1 MAAKVTKTME
11 ETNSNVTICFVSF
24 CFFIFLCHFC
34 EYETNR
40 KVMVTIKYLLFHNLL
55 VNLHRQQQ

>member
-1 MAAKVTKTME
+1 MQQYV
-11 ETNSNVTICFVSF
+11 SFLFVSLSF
-24 CFFIFLCHFC
+24 VPFC

>member
-1 MAAKVTKTME
+1 MK
-11 ETNSNVTICFVSF
+11 ETNSNATKCFVSF
-24 CFFIFLCHFC
+24 RFFIFLRPFC
-34 EYETNR
+34 KYETNR

>member
-1 MAAKVTKTME
+1 MK
-11 ETNSNVTICFVSF
+11 ETNSNATICFVSF
-24 CFFIFLCHFC
+24 GFFIFLCHFC

>member
-1 MAAKVTKTME
+1 ME

-24 CFFIFLCHFC
+24 CFFIFLRLFC

-40 KVMVTIKYLLFHNLL
+40 KVMVTIKYLLFHKLL

>member
-1 MAAKVTKTME
+1 MFRFFLFLYL
-11 ETNSNVTICFVSF
+11 FVF
-24 CFFIFLCHFC
+24 FC

>member
-1 MAAKVTKTME
+1 MFRFFLFLYL
-11 ETNSNVTICFVSF
+11 FV
-24 CFFIFLCHFC
+24 LFC

-40 KVMVTIKYLLFHNLL
+40 KVMVTIKYLLFQNLL

>member
-1 MAAKVTKTME
+1 MK
-11 ETNSNVTICFVSF
+11 ETNSNAIKCFVSF
-24 CFFIFLCHFC
+24 CFFIFLCPFC

-40 KVMVTIKYLLFHNLL
+40 KVMVTIKYLLFHYLL